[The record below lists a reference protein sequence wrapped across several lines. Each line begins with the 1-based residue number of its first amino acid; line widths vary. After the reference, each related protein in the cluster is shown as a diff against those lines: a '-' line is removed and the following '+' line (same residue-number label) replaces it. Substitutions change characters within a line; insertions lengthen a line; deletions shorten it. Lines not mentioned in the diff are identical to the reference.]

1 MPTQE
6 TKSMIS
12 ETSICNQALHWLGQN
27 PIESLDDNTDK
38 AEWMRD
44 NYPFIRDAVT
54 EERMWTFATVRALS
68 VTADL
73 DDWGLQYAHPIPI
86 TWLSVYRVYTDVSC
100 SDPAGWITSEG
111 WRREG
116 SVVLSSDATVYL
128 WGLKRVTDTGFFS
141 SLFTQ
146 ALAAR
151 IAADA
156 AIAFTENN
164 TLQATMWQLYQA
176 KLADA
181 AVRDGQQGSKE
192 RFRSSALVDARG
204 R

>member
-6 TKSMIS
+6 TKSMVS
-12 ETSICNQALHWLGQN
+12 EVSICNQALRWLGQR
-27 PIESLDDNTDK
+27 PIDSLDDRSEK

-44 NYPFIRDAVT
+44 NYPFIRDAVI
-54 EERMWTFATVRALS
+54 EERMWTFATARKLS
-68 VTADL
+68 TTADR
-73 DDWGLQYAHPIPI
+73 DEWDTQYAHQIPI
-86 TWLSVYRVYTDVSC
+86 DWLSVYRVYTDVSC
-100 SDPAGWITSEG
+100 SDPSGWIKSEG

-116 SVVLSSDATVYL
+116 QLVLAYDATVYL
-128 WGLKRVTDTGFFS
+128 WGMKRVTDTGAFT

-156 AIAFTENN
+156 AIPFTENA

-181 AVRDGQQGSKE
+181 AVRDGQQGSNE
-192 RFRSSALVDARG
+192 RFRSSSLVDVRG